1 MSEQLIYIDGEF
13 YTKSEAKVSVFDHGF
28 LYGDGVFEGIR
39 AYHGKVFKLQP
50 HIERLYDSAKAI
62 GLVIPVSKEEMSSIV
77 VESCRRNGI
86 ANGYIRLV
94 VSRGVGDLGL
104 NPYLCKK
111 ASIVCIAATI
121 QLYPQELYQQ
131 GLDIVTVATPRNHPE
146 ALNPRIKSLN
156 YMNNIMAKME
166 AIRAGVQEAV
176 MLNLQGYVAECTGD
190 NLFILRNGKLVTPP
204 ATEGALEGITRNAV
218 IDLARQKGIE
228 VREERMSRFDIY
240 TSQEMFLT
248 GTGAELI
255 PVVKVDGRAIG
266 EGSVGPVFK
275 GLLADFQQLTRVD
288 GAPIPG
294 LSA

>member
-1 MSEQLIYIDGEF
+1 MAEQLIYIDGEF
-13 YTKSEAKVSVFDHGF
+13 LPKNEAKVSVFDHGY

-39 AYHGKVFKLQP
+39 AYHGKVFRLDA
-50 HIERLYDSAKAI
+50 HIERLYESARAI
-62 GLVIPVSKEEMSSIV
+62 GMTIPVGRQEMGDIV

-104 NPYLCKK
+104 NPYLCPKPT
-111 ASIVCIAATI
+111 IVCIAATI
-121 QLYPQELYQQ
+121 QLYPVELYEK

-156 YMNNIMAKME
+156 YLNNIMAKME

-176 MLNLQGYVAECTGD
+176 MLNLQGFVAECTGD
-190 NLFILRNGKLVTPP
+190 NIFVWRKGRLVTPP
-204 ATEGALEGITRNAV
+204 STEGALEGITRNAV
-218 IDLARQKGIE
+218 IELARRKGI
-228 VREERMSRFDIY
+228 VVAEERMSRFDIY
-240 TSQEMFLT
+240 TADEMFLT

-255 PVVKVDGRAIG
+255 PVVKVDGRVIG
-266 EGSVGPVFK
+266 EGVAGPVFK
-275 GLLADFQQLTRVD
+275 GLLEDFKALTKVD

-294 LSA
+294 LS

>member
-1 MSEQLIYIDGEF
+1 MSEQLVYIDGTF
-13 YTKSEAKVSVFDHGF
+13 YPKAEAKVSVFDHGF

-39 AYHGKVFKLQP
+39 AYHGKVFRLDA
-50 HIERLYDSAKAI
+50 HIVRLYESAKAI
-62 GLVIPVSKEEMSSIV
+62 GLTIPVTPEEMSNIV
-77 VESCRRNGI
+77 IESCRRNGI

-104 NPYLCKK
+104 NPYLCPK
-111 ASIVCIAATI
+111 ASVICIAATI
-121 QLYPQELYQQ
+121 QLYPAALYES

-156 YMNNIMAKME
+156 YLNNIMAKME
-166 AIRAGVQEAV
+166 AIRAGVQEAI

-190 NLFILRNGKLVTPP
+190 NIFIFRNGKLVTPP

-218 IDLARQKGIE
+218 IDLARKQGLD

-240 TSQEMFLT
+240 TADEMFLT

-255 PVVKVDGRAIG
+255 PVVKVDGREIG
-266 EGSVGPVFK
+266 KGGVGPVFK
-275 GLLADFQQLTRVD
+275 ALLADFHSLVKVD

-294 LSA
+294 LS

>member
-1 MSEQLIYIDGEF
+1 MSEQVIYIDGEF
-13 YTKSEAKVSVFDHGF
+13 HTKAEAKVSVFDHGF

-62 GLVIPVSKEEMSSIV
+62 GLVIPVSQQEMSNIV

-190 NLFILRNGKLVTPP
+190 NLFIFRNGKLVTPP

-218 IDLARQKGIE
+218 IDLARKKGIE

-266 EGSVGPVFK
+266 EGTVGPVFK
-275 GLLADFQQLTRVD
+275 GLLADFQALTRLD

-294 LSA
+294 LS

>member
-1 MSEQLIYIDGEF
+1 MSEQLIYIDGVF
-13 YTKSEAKVSVFDHGF
+13 YPKAEAKVSVFDHGF

-39 AYHGKVFKLQP
+39 AYHGKVFRLEP
-50 HIERLYDSAKAI
+50 HIKRLYESAKAI
-62 GLVIPVSKEEMSSIV
+62 GLVIPVPPEEMSNIV

-104 NPYLCKK
+104 NPYLCPK
-111 ASIVCIAATI
+111 ASVVCIAATI
-121 QLYPQELYQQ
+121 QLYPAALYES

-156 YMNNIMAKME
+156 YLNNIMAKME

-176 MLNLQGYVAECTGD
+176 MLNLQGFVAECTGD
-190 NLFILRNGKLVTPP
+190 NIFIFREGKLITPSS
-204 ATEGALEGITRNAV
+204 TEGALEGITRNAV
-218 IDLARQKGIE
+218 IELARKKGLD
-228 VREERMSRFDIY
+228 VRQERMSRFDIY
-240 TSQEMFLT
+240 TADEMFLT

-255 PVVKVDGRAIG
+255 PVVKVDGRQIG
-266 EGSVGPVFK
+266 LGTAGPVFK
-275 GLLADFQQLTRVD
+275 GLLADFQELTKVD

-294 LSA
+294 LA

>member
-1 MSEQLIYIDGEF
+1 MSEQLIYIDGVF
-13 YTKSEAKVSVFDHGF
+13 YPKAEAKVSVFDHGF

-39 AYHGKVFKLQP
+39 AYHGKVFKLDA
-50 HIERLYDSAKAI
+50 HIKRLYESAKAI
-62 GLVIPVSKEEMSSIV
+62 GLVIPMPPEEMSNVV

-104 NPYLCKK
+104 NPYLCPK
-111 ASIVCIAATI
+111 ASVICIAATI
-121 QLYPQELYQQ
+121 QLYPAALYET

-156 YMNNIMAKME
+156 YLNNIMAKME

-176 MLNLQGYVAECTGD
+176 MLNLQGFVAECTGD
-190 NLFILRNGKLVTPP
+190 NIFIVREGKLRTPP

-218 IDLARQKGIE
+218 IELARKKGLE

-240 TSQEMFLT
+240 TADEMFLT

-255 PVVKVDGRAIG
+255 PVVKVDGRQIG
-266 EGSVGPVFK
+266 QGGVGPVFK
-275 GLLADFQQLTRVD
+275 GLLEDFHALVKVD

-294 LSA
+294 LA

>member
-1 MSEQLIYIDGEF
+1 MSEQLVYIDGTF
-13 YTKSEAKVSVFDHGF
+13 YPKAEAKVSVFDHGF

-39 AYHGKVFKLQP
+39 AYHGKVFRLEA
-50 HIERLYDSAKAI
+50 HILRLYESAKAI
-62 GLVIPVSKEEMSSIV
+62 GLTIPVTPEEMSGIV
-77 VESCRRNGI
+77 IESCRRNGI

-104 NPYLCKK
+104 NPYLCPK
-111 ASIVCIAATI
+111 ASVICIAATI
-121 QLYPQELYQQ
+121 QLYPAALYES

-156 YMNNIMAKME
+156 YLNNIMAKME
-166 AIRAGVQEAV
+166 AIRAGVQEAI

-190 NLFILRNGKLVTPP
+190 NIFIFRNGKLVTPP

-218 IDLARQKGIE
+218 IDLARKQGLD

-240 TSQEMFLT
+240 TADEMFLT

-255 PVVKVDGRAIG
+255 PVVKVDGRVIG
-266 EGSVGPVFK
+266 KGGVGPVFK
-275 GLLADFQQLTRVD
+275 GLLADFHSLVKVD

-294 LSA
+294 LS

>member
-1 MSEQLIYIDGEF
+1 MSEQLVYIDGAF
-13 YTKSEAKVSVFDHGF
+13 QPKAEAKVSVFDHGF

-39 AYHGKVFKLQP
+39 AYHGKVFRLEA
-50 HIERLYDSAKAI
+50 HIRRLYESAKAI
-62 GLVIPVSKEEMSSIV
+62 GLVIPMTPAEMSGVV

-104 NPYLCKK
+104 NPYLCPKP
-111 ASIVCIAATI
+111 SVICIAATI
-121 QLYPQELYQQ
+121 QLYPAALYES

-156 YMNNIMAKME
+156 YLNNIMAKME
-166 AIRAGVQEAV
+166 AIRAGVQEAI

-190 NLFILRNGKLVTPP
+190 NIFIVRNGHLSTPP

-218 IDLARQKGIE
+218 IDLARKKGLE

-240 TSQEMFLT
+240 TADEMFLT

-266 EGSVGPVFK
+266 EGDVGPVFK
-275 GLLADFQQLTRVD
+275 GLLADFHELVKVD

-294 LSA
+294 LS

>member
-1 MSEQLIYIDGEF
+1 MAEQLVYIDGEF
-13 YTKSEAKVSVFDHGF
+13 LPKNDAKVSVFDHGL

-39 AYHGKVFKLQP
+39 AYHGKVFRLEP
-50 HIERLYDSAKAI
+50 HIDRLYESAKAI
-62 GLVIPVSKEEMSSIV
+62 GLVIPVSPQEMGTIV

-94 VSRGVGDLGL
+94 VTRGVGDLGL
-104 NPYLCKK
+104 NPYLCPK
-111 ASIVCIAATI
+111 ATIICIAATI
-121 QLYPQELYQQ
+121 QLYPAALYET

-156 YMNNIMAKME
+156 YLNNIMAKME

-176 MLNLQGYVAECTGD
+176 MMNLQGYVAECTGD
-190 NLFILRNGKLVTPP
+190 NIFVWRRGKLVTPP
-204 ATEGALEGITRNAV
+204 ATEGALEGITRNTV
-218 IDLARQKGIE
+218 IELARKKGLQ
-228 VREERMSRFDIY
+228 VSEERMSRFDIY
-240 TSQEMFLT
+240 TADEMFLT

-266 EGSVGPVFK
+266 AGGVGPVFK
-275 GLLADFQQLTRVD
+275 GLLEDFKALTKVD

-294 LSA
+294 LS

>member
-1 MSEQLIYIDGEF
+1 MSEQLIYIDGVF
-13 YTKSEAKVSVFDHGF
+13 YPKAEAKVSVFDHGF

-39 AYHGKVFKLQP
+39 AYHGKVFRLEA
-50 HIERLYDSAKAI
+50 HIKRLYESAKAI
-62 GLVIPVSKEEMSSIV
+62 GLVIPMPPEEMSNVV

-104 NPYLCKK
+104 NPYLCPK
-111 ASIVCIAATI
+111 ASVICIAATI
-121 QLYPQELYQQ
+121 QLYPPALYET

-156 YMNNIMAKME
+156 YLNNIMAKME
-166 AIRAGVQEAV
+166 AIRAGVQEAI

-190 NLFILRNGKLVTPP
+190 NIFIVREGKLRTPP

-218 IDLARQKGIE
+218 IELARKKGLD

-240 TSQEMFLT
+240 TADEMFLT

-255 PVVKVDGRAIG
+255 PVVKVDGRQIG
-266 EGSVGPVFK
+266 LGGVGPVFK
-275 GLLADFQQLTRVD
+275 GLLEDFHALVKVD

-294 LSA
+294 LS

>member
-1 MSEQLIYIDGEF
+1 MAEQLVYIDGEF
-13 YTKSEAKVSVFDHGF
+13 LPKNEAKVSVFDHGF

-39 AYHGKVFKLQP
+39 AYHGKVFRLGP
-50 HIERLYDSAKAI
+50 HIERLYESAKAI
-62 GLVIPVSKEEMSSIV
+62 GLVIPVSPQEMGDIV
-77 VESCRRNGI
+77 IESCRRNGI

-104 NPYLCKK
+104 NPYLCPK
-111 ASIVCIAATI
+111 ASIICIAATI
-121 QLYPQELYQQ
+121 QLYPVELYEK

-156 YMNNIMAKME
+156 YLNNIMAKME

-176 MLNLQGYVAECTGD
+176 MLNLQGFVAECTGD
-190 NLFILRNGKLVTPP
+190 NIFIWRRGKLITPP
-204 ATEGALEGITRNAV
+204 STEGALEGITRNAV
-218 IDLARQKGIE
+218 IDLARAKGL
-228 VREERMSRFDIY
+228 VVAEERMSRFDIY
-240 TSQEMFLT
+240 TADEMFLT

-266 EGSVGPVFK
+266 EGGVGPVFK
-275 GLLADFQQLTRVD
+275 GLLEDFKALTKVD

-294 LSA
+294 LS

>member
-1 MSEQLIYIDGEF
+1 MSELQIYIDGEF
-13 YTKSEAKVSVFDHGF
+13 LPKSQAKISVFDHGF
-28 LYGDGVFEGIR
+28 LYGDGIFEGIR
-39 AYHGKVFKLQP
+39 AYHGKVFRLDP
-50 HIERLYDSAKAI
+50 HIDRLYESAKAI
-62 GLVIPVSKEEMSSIV
+62 GLDIGVTKQEMSQIV

-111 ASIVCIAATI
+111 ASIICIASTI
-121 QLYPQELYQQ
+121 QLYPPELYQK

-156 YMNNIMAKME
+156 YLNNIMAKME
-166 AIRAGVQEAV
+166 AIRAGVQEAI

-190 NLFILRNGKLVTPP
+190 NIFIFRNGKLVTPP
-204 ATEGALEGITRNAV
+204 STEGALEGITRNTV
-218 IDLARQKGIE
+218 IDLARKKGLD

-240 TSQEMFLT
+240 TCDEMFLT

-255 PVVKVDGRAIG
+255 PVVKVDGRTIG
-266 EGSVGPVFK
+266 TGSVGPVFQ
-275 GLLADFQQLTRVD
+275 GLLADFQEYTKLD

-294 LSA
+294 LS

>member
-1 MSEQLIYIDGEF
+1 MSEQVIYIDGE
-13 YTKSEAKVSVFDHGF
+13 YIPKAEAKVSVFDHGF

-39 AYHGKVFKLQP
+39 AYHGKVFKLEP
-50 HIERLYDSAKAI
+50 HIDRLYDSAKAI
-62 GLVIPVSKEEMSSIV
+62 GLVIPVSKQEMTGIV
-77 VESCRRNGI
+77 VECCRRNGI

-121 QLYPQELYQQ
+121 QLYPQDLYQK

-190 NLFILRNGKLVTPP
+190 NLFIFRNGKLVTPP
-204 ATEGALEGITRNAV
+204 ATEGALEGVTRNTV
-218 IDLARQKGIE
+218 IDLARRKGID
-228 VREERMSRFDIY
+228 VREERISRFDIY
-240 TSQEMFLT
+240 TCQEMFLT

-255 PVVKVDGRAIG
+255 PVVKVDGREIG
-266 EGSVGPVFK
+266 EGAVGDVFK
-275 GLLADFQQLTRVD
+275 GLLADFQAFTRVD
-288 GAPIPG
+288 GTPIPG
-294 LSA
+294 LS

>member
-1 MSEQLIYIDGEF
+1 MAEQLVYIDGEF
-13 YTKSEAKVSVFDHGF
+13 LPKNEAKVSVFDHGF

-39 AYHGKVFKLQP
+39 AYHGKVFRLGP
-50 HIERLYDSAKAI
+50 HIERLYESAKAI
-62 GLVIPVSKEEMSSIV
+62 GLVIPVTPQEMGDIV

-104 NPYLCKK
+104 NPYLCPK
-111 ASIVCIAATI
+111 ASIICIAATI
-121 QLYPQELYQQ
+121 QLYPVELYEK

-156 YMNNIMAKME
+156 YLNNIMAKME

-176 MLNLQGYVAECTGD
+176 MLNLQGFVAECTGD
-190 NLFILRNGKLVTPP
+190 NIFIWRRGKLVTPP
-204 ATEGALEGITRNAV
+204 STEGALEGITRNAV
-218 IDLARQKGIE
+218 IDLARAKGI
-228 VREERMSRFDIY
+228 VVAEERMSRFDIY
-240 TSQEMFLT
+240 TADEMFLT

-255 PVVKVDGRAIG
+255 PVVKVDGRPIG
-266 EGSVGPVFK
+266 DGGVGPVFK
-275 GLLADFQQLTRVD
+275 GLLEDFKALTKVD

-294 LSA
+294 LS

>member
-13 YTKSEAKVSVFDHGF
+13 FPKSEAKVSVFDHGF

-39 AYHGKVFKLQP
+39 AYHGKVFRLDA
-50 HIERLYDSAKAI
+50 HIERLYESAKAI
-62 GLVIPVSKEEMSSIV
+62 GLVIPASPSEMSHIV

-104 NPYLCKK
+104 NPYLCPK
-111 ASIVCIAATI
+111 ASIICIAATI
-121 QLYPQELYQQ
+121 QLYPAALYET

-156 YMNNIMAKME
+156 YLNNIMAKME

-190 NLFILRNGKLVTPP
+190 NIFIWRRGKLVTPP
-204 ATEGALEGITRNAV
+204 STEGALEGITRNTV
-218 IDLARQKGIE
+218 IELARKRGIE
-228 VREERMSRFDIY
+228 VAEERMSRFDIY
-240 TSQEMFLT
+240 TADEMFLT

-266 EGSVGPVFK
+266 AGGVGPVFK
-275 GLLADFQQLTRVD
+275 DLLEDFKAFTKVD

-294 LSA
+294 LS

>member
-13 YTKSEAKVSVFDHGF
+13 LPKGQAKISVFDHGF

-39 AYHGKVFKLQP
+39 AYHGKVFRLAP
-50 HIERLYDSAKAI
+50 HIARLYESARAI
-62 GLVIPVSKEEMSSIV
+62 GLKIHVAPEEMSRIV
-77 VESCRRNGI
+77 VDSCARNGI

-104 NPYLCKK
+104 NPYLCPK

-121 QLYPQELYQQ
+121 QLYPPELYQQ

-156 YMNNIMAKME
+156 YLNNIMAKME
-166 AIRAGVQEAV
+166 AIRAGVQEAL

-190 NLFILRNGKLVTPP
+190 NVFVWRGGKLITPP
-204 ATEGALEGITRNAV
+204 ATENALEGITRNAV
-218 IDLARQKGIE
+218 IEIAREKGIE
-228 VREERMSRFDIY
+228 VREERMSRFDVY
-240 TSQEMFLT
+240 TADEMFLT

-255 PVVKVDGRAIG
+255 PVVRIDGRDIG
-266 EGSVGPVFK
+266 TGSVGPVFK
-275 GLLADFQQLTRVD
+275 GLLEGFKELTRVD
-288 GAPIPG
+288 GVAIPG
-294 LSA
+294 LS

>member
-1 MSEQLIYIDGEF
+1 MSEQLVYIDGTF
-13 YTKSEAKVSVFDHGF
+13 YPKAEAKVSVFDHGF

-39 AYHGKVFKLQP
+39 AYHGKVFRLET
-50 HIERLYDSAKAI
+50 HIKRLYDSAKAT
-62 GLVIPVSKEEMSSIV
+62 GLVIPMPPEEMSGVV

-104 NPYLCKK
+104 NPYLCPK
-111 ASIVCIAATI
+111 ASVICIAATI
-121 QLYPQELYQQ
+121 QLYPAALYQT

-156 YMNNIMAKME
+156 YLNNIMAKME

-190 NLFILRNGKLVTPP
+190 NLFIWRNGKLITPP
-204 ATEGALEGITRNAV
+204 STEGALEGVTRNVV
-218 IDLARQKGIE
+218 IELARKKGLD

-240 TSQEMFLT
+240 TADEMFLT

-255 PVVKVDGRAIG
+255 PVVKVDGRQIG
-266 EGSVGPVFK
+266 DGAVGQVFK
-275 GLLADFQQLTRVD
+275 GLLADFQEYTKVD
-288 GAPIPG
+288 GTPIPG
-294 LSA
+294 LS

>member
-1 MSEQLIYIDGEF
+1 MSEQLVYIDGTF
-13 YTKSEAKVSVFDHGF
+13 YPKAEAKVSVFDHGF

-39 AYHGKVFKLQP
+39 AYHGKVFKLDA
-50 HIERLYDSAKAI
+50 HIVRLYESAKAI
-62 GLVIPVSKEEMSSIV
+62 GLTIPVTPEEMSGIV
-77 VESCRRNGI
+77 IESCRRNGI

-104 NPYLCKK
+104 NPYLCPK
-111 ASIVCIAATI
+111 ASVICIAATI
-121 QLYPQELYQQ
+121 QLYPAALYES

-156 YMNNIMAKME
+156 YLNNIMAKME
-166 AIRAGVQEAV
+166 AIRAGVQEAI

-190 NLFILRNGKLVTPP
+190 NIFIFRNGRLSTPP

-218 IDLARQKGIE
+218 IDLARKQGLE

-240 TSQEMFLT
+240 TADEMFLT

-255 PVVKVDGRAIG
+255 PVVKVDGRVIG
-266 EGSVGPVFK
+266 QGGVGPVFK
-275 GLLADFQQLTRVD
+275 GLLTDFHSLVKVD

-294 LSA
+294 LS

>member
-13 YTKSEAKVSVFDHGF
+13 FPKSEAKVSVFDHGF

-39 AYHGKVFKLQP
+39 AYHGKVFRLDA
-50 HIERLYDSAKAI
+50 HIERLYESAKAI
-62 GLVIPVSKEEMSSIV
+62 GLVIPVPPAEMSNIV

-104 NPYLCKK
+104 NPYLCPK
-111 ASIVCIAATI
+111 ASIICIAATI
-121 QLYPQELYQQ
+121 QLYPAALYET

-156 YMNNIMAKME
+156 YLNNIMAKME

-190 NLFILRNGKLVTPP
+190 NIFIWRRGKLVTPP
-204 ATEGALEGITRNAV
+204 STEGALEGITRNTV
-218 IDLARQKGIE
+218 IELARKRGIE
-228 VREERMSRFDIY
+228 VAEERMSRFDIY
-240 TSQEMFLT
+240 TADEMFLT

-255 PVVKVDGRAIG
+255 PVVKVDGRVIG
-266 EGSVGPVFK
+266 HGGVGPVFK
-275 GLLADFQQLTRVD
+275 GLLEDFKAFTKID

-294 LSA
+294 LS

>member
-1 MSEQLIYIDGEF
+1 MSEQLVYIDGTF
-13 YTKSEAKVSVFDHGF
+13 YPKADAKVSVFDHGF

-39 AYHGKVFKLQP
+39 AYHGKVFRLEA
-50 HIERLYDSAKAI
+50 HIVRLYESAKAI
-62 GLVIPVSKEEMSSIV
+62 GLTIPVTPEEMSNIV

-104 NPYLCKK
+104 NPYLCPK
-111 ASIVCIAATI
+111 ASVICIAATI
-121 QLYPQELYQQ
+121 QLYPAALYES

-156 YMNNIMAKME
+156 YLNNIMAKME
-166 AIRAGVQEAV
+166 AIRAGVQEAI

-190 NLFILRNGKLVTPP
+190 NIFIFRNGKLVTPP

-218 IDLARQKGIE
+218 IDLARKQGLE

-240 TSQEMFLT
+240 TADEMFLT

-255 PVVKVDGRAIG
+255 PVVKVDGRVIG
-266 EGSVGPVFK
+266 QGGVGPVFK
-275 GLLADFQQLTRVD
+275 SLLADFHSLVKVD

-294 LSA
+294 LS

>member
-1 MSEQLIYIDGEF
+1 MSEQQVYIDGVF
-13 YTKSEAKVSVFDHGF
+13 HPKSEAKVSVFDHGF

-39 AYHGKVFKLQP
+39 AYHGKVFRLDE

-62 GLVIPVSKEEMSSIV
+62 GLVIPIAPAEMSGVV

-104 NPYLCKK
+104 NPYLCPK
-111 ASIVCIAATI
+111 ASVICIAATI
-121 QLYPQELYQQ
+121 QLYPAALYQS
-131 GLDIVTVATPRNHPE
+131 GMEIVTVATPRNHPE

-156 YMNNIMAKME
+156 YLNNIMAKME
-166 AIRAGVQEAV
+166 AIRAGVQEAL

-190 NLFILRNGKLVTPP
+190 NLFVFRDGKLVTPP

-218 IDLARQKGIE
+218 IELARKKGLDM
-228 VREERMSRFDIY
+228 REERLSRFDIY
-240 TSQEMFLT
+240 TADEMFLT

-266 EGSVGPVFK
+266 DGGVGPVFK
-275 GLLADFQQLTRVD
+275 GLLGDFHELVKVD

-294 LSA
+294 LS

>member
-1 MSEQLIYIDGEF
+1 MSEQLVYIDGTF
-13 YTKSEAKVSVFDHGF
+13 YPKADAKVSVFDHGF

-39 AYHGKVFKLQP
+39 AYHGKVFRLEA
-50 HIERLYDSAKAI
+50 HIVRLYESAKTI
-62 GLVIPVSKEEMSSIV
+62 GLTIPVTPEEMSNIV

-104 NPYLCKK
+104 NPYLCPK
-111 ASIVCIAATI
+111 ASVICIAATI
-121 QLYPQELYQQ
+121 QLYPAALYES

-156 YMNNIMAKME
+156 YLNNIMAKME
-166 AIRAGVQEAV
+166 AIRAGVQEAI

-190 NLFILRNGKLVTPP
+190 NIFIFRNGKLVTPP

-218 IDLARQKGIE
+218 IDLARKQGLE

-240 TSQEMFLT
+240 TADEMFLT

-255 PVVKVDGRAIG
+255 PVVKVDGRVIG
-266 EGSVGPVFK
+266 QGGVGPVFK
-275 GLLADFQQLTRVD
+275 SLLADFHSLVKVD

-294 LSA
+294 LS